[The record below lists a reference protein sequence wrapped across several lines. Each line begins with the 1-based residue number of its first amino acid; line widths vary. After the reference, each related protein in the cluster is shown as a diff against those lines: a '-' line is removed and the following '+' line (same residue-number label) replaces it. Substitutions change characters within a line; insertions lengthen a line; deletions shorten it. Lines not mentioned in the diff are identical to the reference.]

1 MLRDETHGADIL
13 NVRKALA
20 FAGFTHRSPRTMDYI
35 RADKTFDISPGPV
48 EKKTISRGRSA
59 VRDMREIGRGRA
71 ISM

>member
-13 NVRKALA
+13 DVRKAFA
-20 FAGFTHRSPRTMDYI
+20 FAGFTHRSPRTMDYV
-35 RADKTFDISPGPV
+35 RADDAFEISSGPV
-48 EKKTISRGRSA
+48 ERKTISRGRSA